1 MHSQLLQL
9 TLSVL
14 LNHHLP
20 SIFPLLFST
29 FLSLSNFPS
38 RLFCLLFSRH
48 FPPPPFLYFSSL
60 SPRPLLSPGGMR
72 QAGRFAVCAAVMA

>member
-1 MHSQLLQL
+1 MHSELLQL

-20 SIFPLLFST
+20 SIFSPPFLHFSLPFQFPLSALLPSLLPSFS
-29 FLSLSNFPS
+29 
-38 RLFCLLFSRH
+38 
-48 FPPPPFLYFSSL
+48 PPFLYFSSL